1 MAQHQF
7 NLVAGDPSLELLNT
21 ISDWTAAEP
30 RDYLPELGEA
40 FRLGAILGLL
50 TPAEAKRLAA
60 LPPGTELRRLKD
72 LRSRLQRIV
81 RSAINGKAP
90 ADDDLDALAR
100 DAADAAR
107 EAELRMSGDRLERII
122 PVDRAGVATLRWRI
136 VEAAMALLASD
147 ELTRVGAC
155 PTCGWF
161 FLDTTK
167 NRSRRWCSMAM
178 CGSVSKS
185 RRYYWRTRGPAAS

>member
-7 NLVAGDPSLELLNT
+7 NLVAAHPSLELLNT

-30 RDYLPELGEA
+30 RDYLPELAEA
-40 FRLGAILGLL
+40 FRLGTILGLL
-50 TPAEAKRLAA
+50 TPAEARRLSM
-60 LPPGTELRRLKD
+60 LPPGTELRRLKE

-81 RSAINGKAP
+81 RSLIDGKAP
-90 ADDDLDALAR
+90 AREDLDALAR
-100 DAADAAR
+100 DTADAAR
-107 EAELRMSGDRLERII
+107 DVELRMSGDRLERVI
-122 PVDRAGVATLRWRI
+122 PVDKAGVATLRWRL
-136 VEAAMALLASD
+136 VETAITLLASD
-147 ELTRVGAC
+147 ELARVGAC

-178 CGSVSKS
+178 CGSVSKA
-185 RRYYWRTRGPAAS
+185 RRYYWRTRRPAAS

>member
-7 NLVAGDPSLELLNT
+7 NLLAGDPSLELLNT

-30 RDYLPELGEA
+30 RDYLPDLGEA
-40 FRLGAILGLL
+40 FRLGALVGLL
-50 TPAEAKRLAA
+50 TPAESKRLAA
-60 LPPGTELRRLKD
+60 LPPGSELRRLKE
-72 LRSRLQRIV
+72 LRVRLERIV
-81 RSAINGKAP
+81 RSAIHGKEP
-90 ADDDLDALAR
+90 ADEDLDALAH
-100 DAADAAR
+100 DAAAAAG
-107 EAELRMSGDRLERII
+107 EVELHMAGDRLERVI
-122 PVDRAGVATLRWRI
+122 PVDRAGVATLRWRL
-136 VEAAMALLASD
+136 VEAAIALLASD
-147 ELTRVGAC
+147 DLARVGAC

>member
-1 MAQHQF
+1 
-7 NLVAGDPSLELLNT
+7 
-21 ISDWTAAEP
+21 
-30 RDYLPELGEA
+30 
-40 FRLGAILGLL
+40 L
-50 TPAEAKRLAA
+50 TPAEAKRLAG

-81 RSAINGKAP
+81 RSAMDGKAP
-90 ADDDLDALAR
+90 ADEDLDVLAR

-107 EAELRMSGDRLERII
+107 EAELRMSGGRLERVI
-122 PVDRAGVATLRWRI
+122 PVDKAGVATLRWRI
-136 VEAAMALLASD
+136 VEAAIALLASD

-161 FLDTTK
+161 FLDTTR

>member
-7 NLVAGDPSLELLNT
+7 NLVAGEPSLEFLNT
-21 ISDWTAAEP
+21 VNHWTVAEP
-30 RDYLPELGEA
+30 RDYLLDLGEA
-40 FRLGAILGLL
+40 FRHGALVGLL
-50 TPAEAKRLAA
+50 TPGEARRLDA
-60 LPPGTELRRLKD
+60 LPPGTELRRLKE
-72 LRSRLQRIV
+72 LRSRLERIV
-81 RSAINGKAP
+81 RSAIAGKEP
-90 ADDDLDALAR
+90 ADEDLDALAR

-107 EAELRMSGDRLERII
+107 EVELRMSGDRLERVI
-122 PVDRAGVATLRWRI
+122 PVDSAGVATLRWRI
-136 VEAAMALLASD
+136 VEAAITLLASD
-147 ELTRVGAC
+147 DLARVGTC

-178 CGSVSKS
+178 CGGAMKS

>member
-7 NLVAGDPSLELLNT
+7 NLLAGDPSLELLNT
-21 ISDWTAAEP
+21 ISDWTASEP

-40 FRLGAILGLL
+40 FRLGAMVGLL
-50 TPAEAKRLAA
+50 TPAEAKQLAA
-60 LPPGTELRRLKD
+60 LLPGTELRRLKE

-81 RSAINGKAP
+81 RSAIDGKAP
-90 ADDDLDALAR
+90 ADEDLDALAR

-122 PVDRAGVATLRWRI
+122 PVDKGGVATLRWRI
-136 VEAAMALLASD
+136 VEAAIALLASD

-161 FLDTTK
+161 FLDTTR

>member
-7 NLVAGDPSLELLNT
+7 DLLAGDPALEFLNT

-30 RDYLPELGEA
+30 REYLPELGEA
-40 FRLGAILGLL
+40 FRHGSVVGLL
-50 TPAEAKRLAA
+50 TPAEAKRLGA
-60 LPPGTELRRLKD
+60 LPPGTELRRLKE
-72 LRSRLQRIV
+72 LRSRLERIV
-81 RSAINGKAP
+81 RRAINGKEP
-90 ADDDLDALAR
+90 ADEDLDALGR

-107 EAELRMSGDRLERII
+107 EVELRMSGGRLERVI
-122 PVDRAGVATLRWRI
+122 PIEKAGVATLRWRI
-136 VEAAMALLASD
+136 VEAAIALLAS
-147 ELTRVGAC
+147 EALARVGAC

-161 FLDTTK
+161 YLDTTK

-185 RRYYWRTRGPAAS
+185 RRYYWRSRRPATS

>member
-1 MAQHQF
+1 MAQHRF
-7 NLVAGDPSLELLNT
+7 ILLAGDPSLEFLNT
-21 ISDWTAAEP
+21 VNDWTVAEP
-30 RDYLPELGEA
+30 RDYLPDLDEA
-40 FRLGAILGLL
+40 FRHGTLVGLL

-60 LPPGTELRRLKD
+60 LSPGSELRRLKE
-72 LRSRLQRIV
+72 LRSRLARVV
-81 RSAINGKAP
+81 RSAINGKKP
-90 ADDDLDALAR
+90 AAEDLDALAS

-107 EAELRMSGDRLERII
+107 EVELRLTGDRLDRVI
-122 PVDRAGVATLRWRI
+122 PVENAGVATLRWRI
-136 VEAAMALLASD
+136 VEAAITLLASD
-147 ELTRVGAC
+147 DLPRVGAC

>member
-1 MAQHQF
+1 MAQHRF
-7 NLVAGDPSLELLNT
+7 NLVAGHPSLELLNT

-30 RDYLPELGEA
+30 RDYLPELAEA
-40 FRLGAILGLL
+40 FRLGILVGLL

-60 LPPGTELRRLKD
+60 LPAGTELRRLKE

-81 RSAINGKAP
+81 RSAIDGTAP
-90 ADDDLDALAR
+90 DEEDLAALAR

-107 EAELRMSGDRLERII
+107 DVELRMSGDRLKRVI
-122 PVDRAGVATLRWRI
+122 PVDKAGVATLRWRL
-136 VEAAMALLASD
+136 VETAITLLTSD
-147 ELTRVGAC
+147 ELARVGAC

-161 FLDTTK
+161 FLDTTR

-185 RRYYWRTRGPAAS
+185 HRYYWRTRAPAAS

>member
-21 ISDWTAAEP
+21 ISDWTASEP

-40 FRLGAILGLL
+40 FRLGSLVGLL
-50 TPAEAKRLAA
+50 TPAEARRLAA
-60 LPPGTELRRLKD
+60 LPPGTELRRLKE

-81 RSAINGKAP
+81 RSAIDGRAP
-90 ADDDLDALAR
+90 ADEDLDALAR

-107 EAELRMSGDRLERII
+107 EAELRMSGARLERVI
-122 PVDRAGVATLRWRI
+122 PVDKGGVATLRWRI
-136 VEAAMALLASD
+136 VEAAIALLASD

-161 FLDTTK
+161 FLDTTR

>member
-7 NLVAGDPSLELLNT
+7 NLLAGDPSLELLNT

-30 RDYLPELGEA
+30 RDYLPDLGEA
-40 FRLGAILGLL
+40 FRLGTLVGLL
-50 TPAEAKRLAA
+50 TPAESKRLGA
-60 LPPGTELRRLKD
+60 LPPGTELRRLKE
-72 LRSRLQRIV
+72 LRSRLERIV
-81 RSAINGKAP
+81 RSTIHGKEP
-90 ADDDLDALAR
+90 AGEDLDALAR
-100 DAADAAR
+100 DAAVAAG
-107 EAELRMSGDRLERII
+107 EVELRMADDRLERVI

-136 VEAAMALLASD
+136 VEAAIALLASD
-147 ELTRVGAC
+147 ALARVGTC
-155 PTCGWF
+155 PACGWF

-185 RRYYWRTRGPAAS
+185 RRYYWRTRGPATS

>member
-1 MAQHQF
+1 MAPHQF
-7 NLVAGDPSLELLNT
+7 NLLAGDPSLELLNT
-21 ISDWTAAEP
+21 ISDWTASEP
-30 RDYLPELGEA
+30 RDYLPELDEA
-40 FRLGAILGLL
+40 FRLGAAVGLL
-50 TPAEAKRLAA
+50 TQAEAKRLAA
-60 LPPGTELRRLKD
+60 LPAGTELRRLKE

-81 RSAINGKAP
+81 RRAVDGKAP
-90 ADDDLDALAR
+90 ADEDLEALAR

-107 EAELRMSGDRLERII
+107 EAELRMSGQRLERVI
-122 PVDRAGVATLRWRI
+122 PVEKAGVATLRWRI
-136 VEAAMALLASD
+136 VEAAIALLASD

-161 FLDTTK
+161 FLDTTR

-178 CGSVSKS
+178 CGSVNKS

>member
-1 MAQHQF
+1 MAPHQF
-7 NLVAGDPSLELLNT
+7 NLLAGDPSLEFLNT
-21 ISDWTAAEP
+21 VNDWTVAEP
-30 RDYLPELGEA
+30 RDYLPNLGEA
-40 FRLGAILGLL
+40 FRHGTLVGLL

-60 LPPGTELRRLKD
+60 LSPGPELRRLKE
-72 LRSRLQRIV
+72 LRSRLARVV
-81 RSAINGKAP
+81 RSAINGKKPA
-90 ADDDLDALAR
+90 ADDLEALAS

-107 EAELRMSGDRLERII
+107 AVELRLTGDRLDRVI
-122 PVDRAGVATLRWRI
+122 PAEIAGVATLRWRI
-136 VEAAMALLASD
+136 VEAAIALLASD
-147 ELTRVGAC
+147 DLGRVGAC

-161 FLDTTK
+161 FLDTTR

>member
-7 NLVAGDPSLELLNT
+7 NLLAGDPSLELLNT
-21 ISDWTAAEP
+21 ISDWTVPEP

-40 FRLGAILGLL
+40 FRLGATVGLL
-50 TPAEAKRLAA
+50 TPAEARRLAA
-60 LPPGTELRRLKD
+60 LPAGTELRRLKE

-81 RSAINGKAP
+81 RSAIDGKAP
-90 ADDDLDALAR
+90 ADEDLDALAR

-107 EAELRMSGDRLERII
+107 EAELRMSDGRLERVI
-122 PVDRAGVATLRWRI
+122 PIDKAGVATLRWRI
-136 VEAAMALLASD
+136 VEAAIALLASD

-161 FLDTTK
+161 FLDTTR

-185 RRYYWRTRGPAAS
+185 RRYYWRTRGPLAS

>member
-1 MAQHQF
+1 M
-7 NLVAGDPSLELLNT
+7 
-21 ISDWTAAEP
+21 
-30 RDYLPELGEA
+30 
-40 FRLGAILGLL
+40 L
-50 TPAEAKRLAA
+50 TPPEAKRLAA
-60 LPPGTELRRLKD
+60 LPAGAELRRLKE
-72 LRSRLQRIV
+72 LRSRLDRIV
-81 RSAINGKAP
+81 RSAIGGKEP
-90 ADDDLDALAR
+90 AAEDLEALAR

-107 EAELRMSGDRLERII
+107 EAELRMAGERLKRVI

-136 VEAAMALLASD
+136 VESAIELLASD
-147 ELTRVGAC
+147 DFARVGAC

-185 RRYYWRTRGPAAS
+185 RRYYWRTRGPAAF